1 MSRVKLG
8 MIVAL
13 IATLVMLGSCGSEE
27 EQAGEDAGRQ
37 EQTAAGGEPAGEAG
51 AEAAESAAGSD
62 AAGSD
67 SGTAVADGEA
77 EEEDSAEVPF
87 KSAAHE
93 GHELRWRVVGENL
106 EVSISYATTG
116 WVAVGFD
123 PTRMMRD
130 ANIIIGYVADGEAVI
145 TDQYGN
151 STITHRPD
159 EDLGGT
165 YDLTNTSGTEE
176 DGVTT
181 LSFVMPLDSG
191 DEYDRPLE
199 PGETYTVILAH
210 GADGVDDVETYHQ
223 GRGSMEITL

>member
-1 MSRVKLG
+1 MRRVVLG
-8 MIVAL
+8 MVFVL
-13 IATLVMLGSCGSEE
+13 IATALILVSCGSDD
-27 EQAGEDAGRQ
+27 EQGAEAAGRQ
-37 EQTAAGGEPAGEAG
+37 EQTAAGDGTAGQAGEAAADNGDEG
-51 AEAAESAAGSD
+51 AS
-62 AAGSD
+62 
-67 SGTAVADGEA
+67 VADGGTDSEA
-77 EEEDSAEVPF
+77 EEEDGTDVPF
-87 KSAAHE
+87 KSATHE
-93 GHELRWRVVGENL
+93 GHELRWRVIGENL

-116 WVAVGFD
+116 WVAVGFN

-145 TDQYGN
+145 TDQFGN

-165 YDLTNTSGTEE
+165 YDLTNTAGTEE

-199 PGETYTVILAH
+199 QGETYTVIVAH
-210 GADGVDDVETYHQ
+210 GADGVDDVATYHQ